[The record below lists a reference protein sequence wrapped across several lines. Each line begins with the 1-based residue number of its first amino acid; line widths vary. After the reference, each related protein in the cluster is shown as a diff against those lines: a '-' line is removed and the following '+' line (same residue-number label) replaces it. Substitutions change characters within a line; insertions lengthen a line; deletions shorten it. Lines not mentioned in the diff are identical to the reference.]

1 MKPVK
6 NIQVK
11 RKEENVYLLS
21 LRGIK
26 KMYLDFMYLSARN
39 KETWFHLIA
48 ILTVSIWGSTF
59 IATKSLINHGLTPV
73 EIFTYRF
80 SLAYV
85 CLLAVCHRKMLA
97 NSWRDEGFFLLAGLT
112 GGSLYFI
119 SENSA
124 LEITMASNVSLIVC
138 TTPVLTVLLSSLF
151 FREKL
156 RKGFVIGSL
165 VALSGVALV
174 VFNGSVLLKLNPLG
188 DCMTLVAALS
198 WAFYSLILRRMGNR
212 YSTLF
217 ITRKVFFYGLLTL
230 FLYLPFV
237 SSSFHPDRLGLPA
250 VYINLLF
257 LGIVASMLCYI
268 SWNAC
273 VRMIGASRASNYLYI
288 NPLVAVWASHVFLSE
303 PITSTALLGAVL
315 ILGGVY
321 MVERL

>member
-1 MKPVK
+1 MHL
-6 NIQVK
+6 NLGNK
-11 RKEENVYLLS
+11 R
-21 LRGIK
+21 I
-26 KMYLDFMYLSARN
+26 
-39 KETWFHLIA
+39 WFHLMA

-59 IATKSLINHGLTPV
+59 ISTKTLINQGLTPV

-80 SLAYV
+80 SLAYL
-85 CLLAVCHRKMLA
+85 CLLVFCHRKLIA
-97 NSWRDEGFFLLAGLT
+97 NSWCDEGFFLLAGLT

-138 TTPVLTVLLSSLF
+138 TTPVLTVLLSNLF
-151 FREKL
+151 FKEKL
-156 RKGFVIGSL
+156 RKGFVAGSL
-165 VALSGVALV
+165 VALSGVTLV

-188 DCMTLVAALS
+188 DCLTMVAALS

-217 ITRKVFFYGLLTL
+217 ITRKVFFYGLLTML
-230 FLYLPFV
+230 LYLPFMPF
-237 SSSFHPDRLGLPA
+237 SFHTELLAIPV
-250 VYINLLF
+250 VYGNLLF

-288 NPLVAVWASHVFLSE
+288 NPLVAVWASHLFLSE
-303 PITSTALLGAVL
+303 PITLTALLGAGL
-315 ILGGVY
+315 IIGGVY
-321 MVERL
+321 IVERF

>member
-1 MKPVK
+1 MH
-6 NIQVK
+6 
-11 RKEENVYLLS
+11 LG
-21 LRGIK
+21 LR
-26 KMYLDFMYLSARN
+26 S

-59 IATKSLINHGLTPV
+59 IATKTLINHGLTPV

-80 SLAYV
+80 SLAYL
-85 CLLAVCHRKMLA
+85 CLLAICHRKFLA

-138 TTPVLTVLLSSLF
+138 TTPVLTVLLSNLF
-151 FREKL
+151 FRERL
-156 RKGFVIGSL
+156 RKGFVFGSL
-165 VALSGVALV
+165 IALSGVSLV

-188 DCMTLVAALS
+188 DCLTLLAALS
-198 WAFYSLILRRMGNR
+198 WALYSLILRRMGNR

-217 ITRKVFFYGLLTL
+217 ITRKVFFYGLLTML
-230 FLYLPFV
+230 LYLPLAP
-237 SSSFHPDRLGLPA
+237 SSFHPDRLELPV
-250 VYINLLF
+250 VYANLLF

-273 VRMIGASRASNYLYI
+273 VRIIGASRASNYLYI

-303 PITSTALLGAVL
+303 PITPTALLGAGL
-315 ILGGVY
+315 IIGGVY
-321 MVERL
+321 VVERL

>member
-1 MKPVK
+1 MHL
-6 NIQVK
+6 NLGNK
-11 RKEENVYLLS
+11 R
-21 LRGIK
+21 I
-26 KMYLDFMYLSARN
+26 
-39 KETWFHLIA
+39 WFHLMA

-59 IATKSLINHGLTPV
+59 ISTKTLINQGLTPV

-80 SLAYV
+80 SLAYL
-85 CLLAVCHRKMLA
+85 CLLVFCHRKLMA

-138 TTPVLTVLLSSLF
+138 TTPVLTVLLSNLF
-151 FREKL
+151 FKEKL
-156 RKGFVIGSL
+156 RKGFVAGSL
-165 VALSGVALV
+165 VALSGVTLV

-188 DCMTLVAALS
+188 DCLTMVAALS

-217 ITRKVFFYGLLTL
+217 ITRKVFFYGLLTML
-230 FLYLPFV
+230 LYLPFMPF
-237 SSSFHPDRLGLPA
+237 SFHTELLAIPV
-250 VYINLLF
+250 VYGNLLF

-273 VRMIGASRASNYLYI
+273 VRIIGASRASNYLYI
-288 NPLVAVWASHVFLSE
+288 NPLVAVWASHLFLSE
-303 PITSTALLGAVL
+303 PITLTALLGAGL
-315 ILGGVY
+315 IIGGVY
-321 MVERL
+321 IVERF

>member
-1 MKPVK
+1 MRL
-6 NIQVK
+6 N
-11 RKEENVYLLS
+11 L
-21 LRGIK
+21 G
-26 KMYLDFMYLSARN
+26 N

-59 IATKSLINHGLTPV
+59 ISTKTLINQGLTPI

-80 SLAYV
+80 SLAYL
-85 CLLAVCHRKMLA
+85 CLLAFSHRKLMA
-97 NSWRDEGFFLLAGLT
+97 NSWCDEGFFFLAGLT

-151 FREKL
+151 FKEKL
-156 RKGFVIGSL
+156 RKGFVAGSL
-165 VALSGVALV
+165 VALSGVTLV
-174 VFNGSVLLKLNPLG
+174 VFNGSILLKLNPLG
-188 DCMTLVAALS
+188 DCLTLLAALS
-198 WAFYSLILRRMGNR
+198 WAFYSLILRRIGNR

-230 FLYLPFV
+230 FLYLPLT
-237 SSSFHPDRLGLPA
+237 SSSFHTERLA
-250 VYINLLF
+250 DKVVYGNLLF

-273 VRMIGASRASNYLYI
+273 VRIIGASRASNYLYI
-288 NPLVAVWASHVFLSE
+288 NPLIAVWASHLFLSE
-303 PITSTALLGAVL
+303 PITLTALIGAGL
-315 ILGGVY
+315 IIGGVY
-321 MVERL
+321 IVERF